1 MTKEDKFDLSIIP
14 KEWRS
19 RPFSDPACREGEG
32 FFFDYF
38 SMLLDSGQLPITK
51 FALARVGDSLFPT
64 TICKVIQKPHEFGH
78 PTSLVVESSDQRLI
92 GCILTTSHRSI
103 RPLYRN
109 AKYYKK
115 VMINPSIE
123 AMKIVEK
130 NGLLIGLLTILSAL
144 KVNIS
149 DSFQANVNKF
159 SNWVDEN
166 RSVHVERTWR

>member
-1 MTKEDKFDLSIIP
+1 MNKEDKFDLSIIP
-14 KEWRS
+14 KEWRH

-38 SMLLDSGQLPITK
+38 SMLLDSAQLPTTQLT
-51 FALARVGDSLFPT
+51 LARVGDIPFPT
-64 TICKVIQKPHEFGH
+64 AICKVIQKTEEYGH
-78 PTSLVVESSDQRLI
+78 PTSLVVESTDQRLI
-92 GCILTTSHRSI
+92 GCILSTSHRSI

-115 VMINPSIE
+115 VMINPSKE
-123 AMKIVEK
+123 AMKLVEK

-144 KVNIS
+144 KVNLS

-159 SNWVDEN
+159 SNWVDDN
-166 RSVHVERTWR
+166 RPVHVERTWR